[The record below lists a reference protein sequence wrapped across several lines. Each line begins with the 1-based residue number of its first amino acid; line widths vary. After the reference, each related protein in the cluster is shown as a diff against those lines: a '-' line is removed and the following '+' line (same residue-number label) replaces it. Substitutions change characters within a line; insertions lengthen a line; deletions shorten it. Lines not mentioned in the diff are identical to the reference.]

1 VYHDYKNHQLPNEDA
16 DISVWLD
23 AFHREYAALKQLR
36 REELL
41 PKANRLDDLARGE
54 APGSMR
60 KFFFAAL
67 GADCRALAGEK
78 IIEWGPI
85 FGLNLNS
92 DDSGLATLGH
102 EAVAPIFVE
111 RHAGDLRYVAKWG
124 RWMTWTGHKWA
135 ADETVSVY
143 DLARRVCR
151 EVATK
156 LEEGKLAS
164 SACVAPFYAA
174 VEKIA
179 RSDRALAATVD
190 QWDADPWLLNTP
202 GGVVDLRAGKLRLHD
217 PADFMTKM
225 TAVAPGGKCTRWLA
239 FLDRITGSDAD
250 LIDYLQRVIGYVL
263 TGEIKEHAI
272 FWGAS
277 RLAETSGCGN

>member
-1 VYHDYKNHQLPNEDA
+1 MYHDYKNHQLPNEDA

-60 KFFFAAL
+60 EFFFAAL
-67 GADCRALAGEK
+67 SADCRALAGEK

-202 GGVVDLRAGKLRLHD
+202 GGVVDLRTGKLRLHD

-225 TAVAPGGKCTRWLA
+225 TAVAPGGKCTRSRSW
-239 FLDRITGSDAD
+239 I
-250 LIDYLQRVIGYVL
+250 
-263 TGEIKEHAI
+263 
-272 FWGAS
+272 AS
-277 RLAETSGCGN
+277 RAATPI